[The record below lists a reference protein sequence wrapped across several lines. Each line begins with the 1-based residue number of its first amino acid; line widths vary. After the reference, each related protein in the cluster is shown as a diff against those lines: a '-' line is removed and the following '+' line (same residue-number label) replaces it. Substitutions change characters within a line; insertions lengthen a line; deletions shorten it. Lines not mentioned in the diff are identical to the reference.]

1 MESRELDDERKD
13 GRRDDLLVD
22 YESAFLNPHTMPGRL
37 THEQLEG
44 LRVLAHRAVEVS
56 RGVNVHLGACFVS
69 YDPFTRLSWA
79 CLPIADSFSP
89 SATFSWKYISF
100 CSGDSGLGSAM
111 ILANTARRA
120 YPSALSAGH
129 LDKSTRLGIALLLSC
144 QFRLG
149 SLHGLLVL
157 FP

>member
-1 MESRELDDERKD
+1 
-13 GRRDDLLVD
+13 
-22 YESAFLNPHTMPGRL
+22 MPGGL

-44 LRVLAHRAVEVS
+44 LGILAHRSVEVS
-56 RGVNVHLGACFVS
+56 SGVNVHLWAFWSATLPSPDSHG
-69 YDPFTRLSWA
+69 LA

-120 YPSALSAGH
+120 YPSALSASH
-129 LDKSTRLGIALLLSC
+129 LDKSTHLGIALLLSC
-144 QFRLG
+144 QFRLD